1 MKVMN
6 AEWRDRVDHWVRTLK
21 EDFYE
26 PLGEITWR
34 ASRTMEHLSPEEAQ
48 KLSEVDVLVGAGE
61 KKKVLDYVNEYLQK
75 GERIVRITPHTRDEG
90 FEQKLIHT
98 VRGAGYVMR
107 T

>member
-26 PLGEITWR
+26 PLGEISWR

-48 KLSEVDVLVGAGE
+48 SFRSFPFSPDLSGGTLGNTAG
-61 KKKVLDYVNEYLQK
+61 
-75 GERIVRITPHTRDEG
+75 
-90 FEQKLIHT
+90 F
-98 VRGAGYVMR
+98 RGA
-107 T
+107 

>member
-26 PLGEITWR
+26 PLGEISWR

-48 KLSEVDVLVGAGE
+48 KLSFVPVQPGFVWGTLGNTAG
-61 KKKVLDYVNEYLQK
+61 
-75 GERIVRITPHTRDEG
+75 
-90 FEQKLIHT
+90 F
-98 VRGAGYVMR
+98 RGA
-107 T
+107 